1 MVARSQ
7 KEKIKK
13 KEKKK
18 PEGNN
23 SLNSK
28 VETLFF
34 ILFFWVRDL
43 GKIGI

>member
-18 PEGNN
+18 PEANN

-34 ILFFWVRDL
+34 FWVRDL
-43 GKIGI
+43 GKIGNSK